1 MTSELPEK
9 TTWNGEN
16 HLQMEENDEADGTV
30 AKNNKNKC
38 TSCLKTNLLTLLT
51 VFGVVAG
58 VALGFILKATSDTSW
73 SSREVMYVNFPGDL
87 FLRMLKSLILPL
99 IVSSLISAIANLDL
113 SLSGRIARRAILFYL
128 TTTFCSV
135 VLGMILVVA
144 IGPGVGGEDEEDG
157 QHAELRNV
165 TTVDTLLD
173 LVRNMVPN
181 NLIQACIQQVSNFLF
196 TFYFFYFQ

>member
-1 MTSELPEK
+1 MESELSVK
-9 TTWNGEN
+9 KLSLNGDN
-16 HLQMEENDEADGTV
+16 HLQIDHGNEDNKPV
-30 AKNNKNKC
+30 RKNKC
-38 TSCLKTNLLTLLT
+38 ASCLKSSLLTLLT
-51 VFGVVAG
+51 VLGVLAG
-58 VALGFILKATSDTSW
+58 VALGFILKTTSNTPW
-73 SSREVMYVNFPGDL
+73 SSRQVMYVNFLGDL

-135 VLGMILVVA
+135 VLGMILVVS
-144 IGPGVGGEDEEDG
+144 IQPGKGSEDDEEN
-157 QHAELRNV
+157 AVTALRNV

-181 NLIQACIQQVSNFLF
+181 NLIQACTQQVSSINN
-196 TFYFFYFQ
+196 